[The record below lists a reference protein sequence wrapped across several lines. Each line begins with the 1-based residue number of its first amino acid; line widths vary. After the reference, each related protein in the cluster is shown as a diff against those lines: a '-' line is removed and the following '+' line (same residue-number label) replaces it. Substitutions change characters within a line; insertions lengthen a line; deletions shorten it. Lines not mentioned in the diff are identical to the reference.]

1 MNYLIV
7 DVYRNAG
14 IDCTNNGVTSETSPT
29 PLAFVVPCESGP
41 ISGDWAEEMEYVIL
55 VPGTAGNRMHMKPQG
70 VSGHT
75 MFGGNFVYTSDSRF
89 GELYGTAPIHVHD
102 RIEN

>member
-1 MNYLIV
+1 MNYLTV
-7 DVYRNAG
+7 DVYRSAG

-29 PLAFVVPCESGP
+29 FVVPCESGP

-55 VPGTAGNRMHMKPQG
+55 VPGLAGDRMHMKPEG
-70 VSGHT
+70 VSGHC

-89 GELYGTAPIHVHD
+89 IELYGARPIHVHD

>member
-1 MNYLIV
+1 MNYLTV
-7 DVYRNAG
+7 EVYKNSFG
-14 IDCTNNGVTSETSPT
+14 DCTNNGVTSDASQT
-29 PLAFVVPCESGP
+29 FVVPCEHGP
-41 ISGDWAEEMEYVIL
+41 ISGNWAEEMEYVIL

-89 GELYGTAPIHVHD
+89 GELYGSHPIHVHD